1 MRIPR
6 IHHPEPITTGSQ
18 IALSDDAANH
28 VGRVLRMG
36 KGQTIELFDGSN
48 QVFEAVIVEAGKKNV
63 LVDVQ
68 SSKMDNRESPLHIHL
83 GQVMSRGEKME
94 FTIQKSIELGV
105 SLITP
110 LFSERCGVKL
120 DAERLQKKIQQ
131 WQKIAIAACEQS
143 GRNVVPEIRPAMQ
156 LEAWCAEQDEGLKLN
171 LHPRASA
178 SINTL
183 PLPVER
189 IRLLIGPEGG
199 LSAEEIAMTA
209 RYRFTDILLGPRVLR
224 TETTAL
230 TAITIVMD
238 PIATI
243 NIKKDTSFAMLLEAQ
258 RRGYELHYMEMND
271 LYLINGEARARTR
284 KLSVEQNYDKW
295 YAFNGEQDLPLADLD
310 VILMRK
316 DPPFD
321 TEFIYATYILE
332 RAEEQGTLIVNK
344 PQSLRDCNEKLF
356 TAWFSELT
364 PETLVTRNKAQLKAF
379 WEKHGDVILKPLD
392 GMGGTSIFRV
402 KEGDPNLGVITETL
416 TELGSRYCMAQNY
429 LPAIKDGDKRVLV
442 VDGEPVPYCLARIPQ
457 GGETRGNLAAG
468 GRGEARPLTESDWA
482 IARRVGPTLKAKGLI
497 FVGLDIIGDRL
508 TEINVTSPTC
518 VREIEA
524 AFPISITGM
533 LMDAIEKRL
542 NK

>member
-1 MRIPR
+1 MI
-6 IHHPEPITTGSQ
+6 
-18 IALSDDAANH
+18 
-28 VGRVLRMG
+28 
-36 KGQTIELFDGSN
+36 K
-48 QVFEAVIVEAGKKNV
+48 
-63 LVDVQ
+63 
-68 SSKMDNRESPLHIHL
+68 L
-83 GQVMSRGEKME
+83 G
-94 FTIQKSIELGV
+94 
-105 SLITP
+105 
-110 LFSERCGVKL
+110 
-120 DAERLQKKIQQ
+120 
-131 WQKIAIAACEQS
+131 
-143 GRNVVPEIRPAMQ
+143 
-156 LEAWCAEQDEGLKLN
+156 
-171 LHPRASA
+171 
-178 SINTL
+178 
-183 PLPVER
+183 
-189 IRLLIGPEGG
+189 
-199 LSAEEIAMTA
+199 
-209 RYRFTDILLGPRVLR
+209 
-224 TETTAL
+224 
-230 TAITIVMD
+230 IVMD

-284 KLSVEQNYDKW
+284 TLSVEQNYDKW
-295 YAFNGEQDLPLADLD
+295 YDFTGEQDLPLADLD

-332 RAEEQGTLIVNK
+332 RTEEKGTLIVNK

-379 WEKHGDVILKPLD
+379 WEKHGDIIMKPLD
-392 GMGGTSIFRV
+392 GMGGASIFRV
-402 KEGDPNLGVITETL
+402 KAGDPNLGVIAETL

-468 GRGEARPLTESDWA
+468 GRGEARPLTESDWD

-524 AFPISITGM
+524 AFPDISITGM
-533 LMDAIEKRL
+533 LMDAIERRL
-542 NK
+542 AR